1 MQQSPFEKLRI
12 KISSLVKSK
21 KPESTFISKPP
32 LLKKVKAY
40 DDSLDFNSQAIHIFT
55 QIKNL

>member
-1 MQQSPFEKLRI
+1 MQTPFEILRL
-12 KISSLVKSK
+12 KISSLVKK

-40 DDSLDFNSQAIHIFT
+40 DDSLDYNSQAIHIFK

>member
-1 MQQSPFEKLRI
+1 MQTPFEIIRL
-12 KISSLVKSK
+12 KISSLVKK

-32 LLKKVKAY
+32 LLRKVKAY
-40 DDSLDFNSQAIHIFT
+40 DDSLDYNSQATYLFK

>member
-1 MQQSPFEKLRI
+1 MQTPFEIIRL
-12 KISSLVKSK
+12 KISSLVKK

-40 DDSLDFNSQAIHIFT
+40 DDNLDYNSQAIHIFK

>member
-1 MQQSPFEKLRI
+1 MQTPFEIIRLKV
-12 KISSLVKSK
+12 SSLVKK
-21 KPESTFISKPP
+21 KPESTFISNPP

-40 DDSLDFNSQAIHIFT
+40 DDNLDFNSQATYLFK

>member
-1 MQQSPFEKLRI
+1 MQTPYEFLRL
-12 KISSLVKSK
+12 KISSLVKK
-21 KPESTFISKPP
+21 KPESNFISKPP

-40 DDSLDFNSQAIHIFT
+40 DDSLDYNSQATYLFK

>member
-1 MQQSPFEKLRI
+1 MQTPFEILRL
-12 KISSLVKSK
+12 KISSLVKK

-40 DDSLDFNSQAIHIFT
+40 DDPLDYNSQAIYIFK

>member
-1 MQQSPFEKLRI
+1 MQTPYDFLRL
-12 KISSLVKSK
+12 KISSLVRK

-40 DDSLDFNSQAIHIFT
+40 DDSLDYNSQATYLFT